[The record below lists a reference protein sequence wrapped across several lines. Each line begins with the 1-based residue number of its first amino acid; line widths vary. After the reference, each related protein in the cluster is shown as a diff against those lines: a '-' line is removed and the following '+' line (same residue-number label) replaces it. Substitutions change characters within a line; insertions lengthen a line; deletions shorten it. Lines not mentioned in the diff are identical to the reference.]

1 MKKVDNDE
9 EMYQCTIRIIEN
21 IQCALFNTE
30 NL

>member
-1 MKKVDNDE
+1 MNKVDHNE
-9 EMYQCTIRIIEN
+9 EIYQFTAGIIEN

>member
-1 MKKVDNDE
+1 MNKLGHDE